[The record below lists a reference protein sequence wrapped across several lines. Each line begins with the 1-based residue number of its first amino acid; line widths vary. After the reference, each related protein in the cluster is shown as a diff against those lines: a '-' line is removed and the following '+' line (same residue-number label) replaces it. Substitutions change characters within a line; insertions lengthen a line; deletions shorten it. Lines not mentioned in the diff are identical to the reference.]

1 MAKSTSVVPLPE
13 HNPQTP
19 TLLAT
24 PPSAAPAPAA
34 SPPPQVVTDMPP
46 PDANPN
52 RTAALPF
59 AMKGTLTPAIAAP
72 PPAMDYTAIL
82 KPILSYDLSD
92 SDEANIREVLR
103 SGTAAAARIKDPAA
117 RDFALWYK
125 YRNSPAISGNAEDIE
140 QFRLAHPDWPAQDE
154 LREKAETVL
163 FLTDAS
169 PDEVRAFFK
178 NSAPLTG
185 AGKAALAGVNLK
197 DGDEAGA
204 KALVVSAWRDHQLNA
219 AVEKKIL
226 DRYGNMLSAETHR
239 ARIDRL
245 LYPDD
250 PGAIEAALRVSKL
263 LPADEQKKIAARI
276 AVVKRGG
283 NAGKLLD
290 ALPASAVEADAGLR
304 FNRIQWL
311 RRTKD
316 KDHRE
321 QAWKMLLD
329 APSEPNILLDLNNW
343 WAERRINCR
352 GALNDGQPRVAYEIA
367 SKHGLVSGD
376 AYIEAEFLA
385 GWIALRFLDEPHTA
399 MQHFTSLRARSHQ
412 LEEHRTRRI
421 LARPHVAGPRR
432 PRHGHRAFPRRG
444 QIPAIFLRPAR
455 PPDRSTRVPPISRSR
470 RRRCRRKP
478 TSRASSR
485 ATPCG
490 RSGLPAPPGWTAR
503 SPQFLLALS
512 RKLTNPAEVVLLVE
526 LAKAEGEPQVALRLA
541 KIAFNRDLPVGDYA
555 LPIGVIPEFRSLLTD
570 RVDPGAGACTV
581 AAGKRVQ
588 RRGQEPG
595 RRQRLD
601 AIDAEH
607 RQGRGQG
614 L

>member
-1 MAKSTSVVPLPE
+1 MTPPAAVPLAAVTPQSDMAKSTSVVPLPE

-24 PPSAAPAPAA
+24 PPPAAPAPAA

-185 AGKAALAGVNLK
+185 AGKAALAGVNMK

-226 DRYGNMLSAETHR
+226 DRYGNMLSAEHASRAHR
-239 ARIDRL
+239 Q
-245 LYPDD
+245 
-250 PGAIEAALRVSKL
+250 AALSGRSGRHRGG
-263 LPADEQKKIAARI
+263 AARVQ
-276 AVVKRGG
+276 A
-283 NAGKLLD
+283 A
-290 ALPASAVEADAGLR
+290 A
-304 FNRIQWL
+304 
-311 RRTKD
+311 RR
-316 KDHRE
+316 R
-321 QAWKMLLD
+321 
-329 APSEPNILLDLNNW
+329 
-343 WAERRINCR
+343 AEEDR
-352 GALNDGQPRVAYEIA
+352 GA
-367 SKHGLVSGD
+367 H
-376 AYIEAEFLA
+376 
-385 GWIALRFLDEPHTA
+385 
-399 MQHFTSLRARSHQ
+399 
-412 LEEHRTRRI
+412 
-421 LARPHVAGPRR
+421 
-432 PRHGHRAFPRRG
+432 RRG
-444 QIPAIFLRPAR
+444 QTRRQCRQAAQCTAGERGRSRCRPALQPYPMAASHQGQG
-455 PPDRSTRVPPISRSR
+455 PPRSR
-470 RRRCRRKP
+470 PGRCCSMR
-478 TSRASSR
+478 RASRTSCS
-485 ATPCG
+485 TSTIGG
-490 RSGLPAPPGWTAR
+490 RSGA
-503 SPQFLLALS
+503 S
-512 RKLTNPAEVVLLVE
+512 
-526 LAKAEGEPQVALRLA
+526 
-541 KIAFNRDLPVGDYA
+541 IA
-555 LPIGVIPEFRSLLTD
+555 
-570 RVDPGAGACTV
+570 
-581 AAGKRVQ
+581 AA
-588 RRGQEPG
+588 
-595 RRQRLD
+595 
-601 AIDAEH
+601 H
-607 RQGRGQG
+607 
-614 L
+614 